1 MGDLCAPDSVAVG
14 GFCVL
19 CVCVC
24 VAAVVVVVV
33 IVVSA
38 SYSHNYNSYRVA
50 FRVVSRQIEYGGP
63 A

>member
-38 SYSHNYNSYRVA
+38 SYSHNYNSYRC
-50 FRVVSRQIEYGGP
+50 FQSGKP
-63 A
+63 AD